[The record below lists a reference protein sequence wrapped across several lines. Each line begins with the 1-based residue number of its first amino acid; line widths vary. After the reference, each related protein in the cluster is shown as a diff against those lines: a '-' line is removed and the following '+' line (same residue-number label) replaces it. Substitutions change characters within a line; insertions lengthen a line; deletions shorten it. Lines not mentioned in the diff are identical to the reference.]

1 MTGWAPFTRMTFSP
15 ICTLS
20 EDDPPIRASR
30 LALVTVF
37 QFLENLTD
45 RQAADAIR
53 SRLDWKYAATVS
65 KYLTQAL
72 TTPSSASSGHGSS
85 HWLLKSA
92 SKTQWWLCVS
102 SMGGGIRTWT
112 ATNRLDPCIGQKSR
126 AQPSR
131 MRSRN
136 SPPRF
141 EYPVRRHP

>member
-1 MTGWAPFTRMTFSP
+1 MTFSP

-72 TTPSSASSGHGSS
+72 TTPSSAQFRTRLVALAAEERLEDAVVALCKQHG
-85 HWLLKSA
+85 W
-92 SKTQWWLCVS
+92 
-102 SMGGGIRTWT
+102 
-112 ATNRLDPCIGQKSR
+112 
-126 AQPSR
+126 
-131 MRSRN
+131 
-136 SPPRF
+136 
-141 EYPVRRHP
+141 RHPDMDSNEPTRPMYWPEVARSAEQNA